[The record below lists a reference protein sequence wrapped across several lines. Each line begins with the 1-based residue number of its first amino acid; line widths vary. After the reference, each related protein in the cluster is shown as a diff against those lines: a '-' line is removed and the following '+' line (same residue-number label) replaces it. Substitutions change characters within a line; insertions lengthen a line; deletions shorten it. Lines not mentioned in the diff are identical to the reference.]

1 MSTPIAQLARE
12 HARLLDGSRAAMTI
26 AGADLTSG
34 FFAGVAW
41 HNLRFVDCDFA
52 GEGNVRLDAMSDCR
66 FMDCRFIAPS
76 HDFGVMDDVRFVR
89 CRTSGAAILGG
100 RDASFGVVFEEC
112 VFAGGD
118 TVSHAREGIGSS
130 GETTIRRCTG
140 RGAVLVAGTRLAI
153 EGCSFEHMSFTIGR
167 QRDRGVPLAATVAI
181 ENTQGTGVWRM
192 TDARMKTCH
201 IRNSRFERI
210 VDDGSECEP

>member
-112 VFAGGD
+112 VFAG
-118 TVSHAREGIGSS
+118 
-130 GETTIRRCTG
+130 
-140 RGAVLVAGTRLAI
+140 
-153 EGCSFEHMSFTIGR
+153 
-167 QRDRGVPLAATVAI
+167 AATRSRMRAKASAAPAKRLFAAARAVGPFSWPARGSRSRVAASS
-181 ENTQGTGVWRM
+181 T
-192 TDARMKTCH
+192 
-201 IRNSRFERI
+201 
-210 VDDGSECEP
+210 